1 LQLRLEIVL
10 QDLAVHSL
18 LGFTL
23 VVFVSAGGIIFNIT
37 FCFDVVGVDIFV
49 GVPSK
54 SSVINIAVFLE
65 LEFSFF
71 LFGIFFIL
79 FYLICFFLVTS
90 TLILK
95 QEG

>member
-23 VVFVSAGGIIFNIT
+23 VVFVSAGGIVFNII
-37 FCFDVVGVDIFV
+37 FCFDVVVVDIFV

-79 FYLICFFLVTS
+79 FYLIGFFLVTS

>member
-1 LQLRLEIVL
+1 VL
-10 QDLAVHSL
+10 QDFAVHSL

-23 VVFVSAGGIIFNIT
+23 VVFVSADGIIFNIT
-37 FCFDVVGVDIFV
+37 FCFDVVFVDIFV

-79 FYLICFFLVTS
+79 FYLICYFLVTS